1 MTKARWMDSSR
12 LEVVV
17 AILIAIVSLTT
28 ALAAWRTNVVGS
40 SAGDA
45 NRQGLIDAV
54 KKQAG
59 MNEDWRKVYEE
70 AGYAQAY
77 SVYAAGVTALEASG
91 DPAALVQAQ
100 TLRENLVSGLQTLS
114 QPLGTDSRYQLP
126 GGTFDL
132 EKRFGDLEA
141 DAPDLAALDPQAS
154 FKLSDSYSSEQRWL
168 TIGAVLLALSLFWLA
183 LAQIGGGGGR
193 LLTMVIGL
201 GIYGFGLLWFA
212 IVEVLFVVSR
222 GGVL

>member
-1 MTKARWMDSSR
+1 MTKSRWLDSSR

-54 KKQAG
+54 KQQAAF
-59 MNEDWRKVYEE
+59 NEDWRKVYEE
-70 AGYAQAY
+70 AGYAQGYA
-77 SVYAAGVTALEASG
+77 VYAAGVTALEASG

-114 QPLGTDSRYQLP
+114 QPLGTDSRYLLP
-126 GGTFDL
+126 NGTFDL
-132 EKRFGDLEA
+132 QKRFKDLQAET
-141 DAPDLAALDPQAS
+141 PDLAALDPQAS
-154 FKLSDSYSSEQRWL
+154 FELSESYSSEQRWL
-168 TIGAVLLALSLFWLA
+168 TVGAVLLALSLFWLA
-183 LAQIGGGGGR
+183 LAQIGRGGAR
-193 LLTMVIGL
+193 LLTMLIGL

-212 IVEVLFVVSR
+212 VVEILFFVSR
-222 GGVL
+222 GGAL